1 MSCLRCLDSSQF
13 EKCFNDK
20 ISITKLLK
28 KTIFIIISFAVLG
41 LTFYYFKN
49 IYGWMEFRKKTDT
62 PDKFL
67 NNTLNK

>member
-1 MSCLRCLDSSQF
+1 MSCLLCLDSSQF
-13 EKCFNDK
+13 AKFCNDK
-20 ISITKLLK
+20 TSITKLLK

-41 LTFYYFKN
+41 LAFYYFKN

-67 NNTLNK
+67 NNALNN